1 VAKDRAM
8 ENLTHTSNKFVVN
21 ILAEGRE
28 IRKHFMKVYA
38 PGQDR
43 FEGLDISEAN
53 NGGVILNG
61 ALSYL
66 ECTVQNRMEVG
77 DHWLVYATVDDGK
90 VLNQDGVT
98 AVHHR
103 KSASYY

>member
-1 VAKDRAM
+1 
-8 ENLTHTSNKFVVN
+8 
-21 ILAEGRE
+21 
-28 IRKHFMKVYA
+28 MKVYA

-43 FEGLDISEAN
+43 FEGLDTTEAN
-53 NGGVILNG
+53 NGGVILNS
-61 ALSYL
+61 ALAYL
-66 ECTVQNRMEVG
+66 ECSVQNRMEVG

-103 KSASYY
+103 KSANYY